1 MLNKRQ
7 YLGKWELGSLVFN
20 SCIYKI
26 FTSYPRVFAQ
36 ISGSAGWITA
46 LFTGLIFLAVLF
58 FLLTLYKPYEN
69 QGFPS
74 LIAERKGKRL
84 GSVIYKFFL
93 LYWIFSALYALNEFS
108 SVLTSVAYTRSPKLY
123 ISFFFLLGSVVT
135 VLLGSRAVY
144 RLHSLYVLSVGI
156 ITVIIAIFGL
166 RYANPYY
173 LTPIFG
179 KGFKNVFL
187 TGLSTLFLYSDIIFI
202 FLLSPVCRP
211 EINFSKTV
219 LTGASLGVFVNVLLI
234 LICSMSQ
241 SADTQSIVSIPI
253 YPLTKSAYFGRFWS
267 RMDIAYLSALIV
279 SGILYLS
286 LAIHLITVCLRG
298 RSAHKSNKAPKVA
311 TLVIVMCLILTGCF
325 DSREVEQSAYLIAL
339 GIDKGENASY
349 KYTFQFSNPLETG
362 SSDNGKDESAEPMK
376 AEDEPKNK
384 GVNNVVIQAENFYSA
399 MNILKSGMSKEP
411 ELSHLKAIIFSKEL
425 AKDGLLEHSS
435 LLFRERE
442 IRPGVNLC
450 LAESADDFLL
460 NVKPTL
466 ELSTARYYELL
477 FRNQNTPYAPV
488 TELWD
493 FVSQSSGTTEDSV
506 LPIANENNLSGMGI
520 FHKGIMVAEAD
531 SEKAMIYKLL
541 SGNAHSISVKTDSS
555 QFILTNRKKAKINL
569 NRSTFPITAEISAK
583 IDAELIYGTEDDVLN
598 LETYLNTLATDFLTE
613 CSSFSAD
620 VLGIGNVMKTKY
632 LTDADFSPHNS
643 GEFAKVL
650 NYSTSI
656 LPIIGRKTF
665 YLQNF

>member
-7 YLGKWELGSLVFN
+7 YLGKWELGSMVFN

-26 FTSYPRVFAQ
+26 FTAYPRVFAQ
-36 ISGSAGWITA
+36 IGGSAGWITA
-46 LFTGLIFLAVLF
+46 LFTGLVFLAILF
-58 FLLTLYKPYEN
+58 FLLTLYKPYESL
-69 QGFPS
+69 GFPT
-74 LIAERKGKRL
+74 LIMEKKGRIS

-93 LYWIFSALYALNEFS
+93 LYWIFSALYALNEFA
-108 SVLTSVAYTRSPKLY
+108 SVLTSVSYTNSPKLY
-123 ISFFFLLGSVVT
+123 ISFFFLLGSVIA

-144 RLHSLYVLSVGI
+144 RLHSLYVLPVGI
-156 ITVIIAIFGL
+156 VTVVIAIFGL
-166 RYANPYY
+166 RYANLYY
-173 LTPIFG
+173 LTPILG
-179 KGFKNVFL
+179 KGIKNVFL
-187 TGLSTLFLYSDIIFI
+187 IGLSTLFMYSDILFIFI
-202 FLLSPVCRP
+202 LSPLCRP
-211 EINFSKTV
+211 DVKFSKTV

-286 LAIHLITVCLRG
+286 LAIHLIIVCFKG
-298 RSAHKSNKAPKVA
+298 RPVPKHKKTPKVA
-311 TLVIVMCLILTGCF
+311 ILAVIMCLILTGCF

-339 GIDKGENASY
+339 GIDKGENAPY
-349 KYTFQFSNPLETG
+349 KYTFQISNPLETG
-362 SSDNGKDESAEPMK
+362 SSDKGKDESAEPMK
-376 AEDEPKNK
+376 AEDQPKNK
-384 GVNNVVIQAENFYSA
+384 GVNNVVIESENFYSA
-399 MNILKSGMSKEP
+399 INILKSGMSKEP

-425 AKDGLLEHSS
+425 AREGLLEHSS

-460 NVKPTL
+460 NVNPTL

-477 FRNQNTPYAPV
+477 FRNQNTPYAPI

-506 LPIANENNLSGMGI
+506 LPIATEDTLSGMGI
-520 FHKGIMVAEAD
+520 FHKGVMVAEAD

-541 SGNAHSISVKTDSS
+541 SGTAHSISIKMETS
-555 QFILTNRKKAKINL
+555 QFNLTNRKKAKVNL
-569 NRSTFPITAEISAK
+569 NRSTFPPTAEISAE
-583 IDAELIYGTEDDVLN
+583 IDTRLIYGTQDDVIK
-598 LETYLNTLATDFLTE
+598 LEAYLNTLATDFLTE

-620 VLGIGNVMKTKY
+620 ILGIGNVARAKY
-632 LTDADFSPHNS
+632 LTEADFAPHNS
-643 GEFAKVL
+643 GEFVKVL

-656 LPIIGRKTF
+656 VPIIGKNTF